1 MGQAQTDDGLD
12 ETIPVKPA
20 DKTAAP
26 VIVPTA
32 DKPAEAAP
40 IEAAKPEPAPVIEPK
55 NVTTPK

>member
-12 ETIPVKPA
+12 ETTPVKPA
-20 DKTAAP
+20 DKTVAP
-26 VIVPTA
+26 VVPTA
-32 DKPAEAAP
+32 DKPAEVAP